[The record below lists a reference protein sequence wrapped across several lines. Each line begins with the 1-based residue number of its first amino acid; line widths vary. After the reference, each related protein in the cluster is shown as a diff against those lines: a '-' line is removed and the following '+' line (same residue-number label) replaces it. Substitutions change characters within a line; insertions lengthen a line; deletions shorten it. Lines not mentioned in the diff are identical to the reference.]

1 MKRHRNG
8 KAAIAPWATGRLPG
22 ESGLVIGGRRVPMGK
37 KQRRLLMQLHKE
49 MGRVVPHGKM
59 CSIVGSRG
67 AGDMLAL
74 RAQVGRI
81 NKMLVA
87 RKIPLAVTV
96 AKGIGYALCEIAR

>member
-8 KAAIAPWATGRLPG
+8 RAAIEPWATGRLPS

-59 CSIVGSRG
+59 CSLVGNRGARDMVALRG
-67 AGDMLAL
+67 AGGVDL
-74 RAQVGRI
+74 
-81 NKMLVA
+81 
-87 RKIPLAVTV
+87 
-96 AKGIGYALCEIAR
+96 